1 MKLVSLVSL
10 GECSGLSDLGVVG
23 RLRGGISV
31 LMRKLVKGKNG
42 ERNNDN
48 ADNEPK

>member
-1 MKLVSLVSL
+1 MSL
-10 GECSGLSDLGVVG
+10 GDCFGLSDLGVVG

-31 LMRKLVKGKNG
+31 LMRKLVKRKDG
-42 ERNNDN
+42 EQNNDN